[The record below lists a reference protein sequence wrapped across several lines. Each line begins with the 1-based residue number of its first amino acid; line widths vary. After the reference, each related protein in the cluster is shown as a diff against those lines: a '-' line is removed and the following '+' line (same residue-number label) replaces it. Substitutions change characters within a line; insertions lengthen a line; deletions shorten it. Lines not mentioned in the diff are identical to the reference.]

1 MLMGRWVWS
10 IPLNFIGTSPWI
22 STGFG
27 SVPNTFIFFTQ
38 ALLTCNIIYFIF
50 FFWGQDVKYVFSVDV
65 RIFTT
70 SLITHVLGVG
80 QKDGHFHNTDI
91 HLLLNLR
98 IYQLVYSAG
107 FSCRMNIFSIAIC
120 CPRCC
125 ASCYLNLMWCPE
137 YKLLKIKNK
146 IYAQKKQRKE
156 ESVSSVKF
164 TFSSLGIIKV
174 FSEHQTYIVSLRKKL
189 Q

>member
-1 MLMGRWVWS
+1 MNDRKRENKERICNLVMLMGRFS
-10 IPLNFIGTSPWI
+10 GSSPLNFVGTSPWI

-27 SVPNTFIFFTQ
+27 SGPNTFIFFTQ
-38 ALLTCNIIYFIF
+38 ALLTCNFFF
-50 FFWGQDVKYVFSVDV
+50 FFWDQDIEYVFSVAV

-70 SLITHVLGVG
+70 SLITRVLGVG
-80 QKDGHFHNTDI
+80 QKDGHFHNTGV
-91 HLLLNLR
+91 HLLLKLK

-137 YKLLKIKNK
+137 YKLLKKKIKYMHKRNK
-146 IYAQKKQRKE
+146 EKK
-156 ESVSSVKF
+156 
-164 TFSSLGIIKV
+164 KV
-174 FSEHQTYIVSLRKKL
+174 
-189 Q
+189 